1 MDNSLNLRSQC
12 GLGGDTQNNQK
23 QLHVVCTISELQLEE
38 LATKKRDAEVS
49 TKEKNVGRG
58 SEKLQCCG
66 THLPKEI
73 TTLIPTKA
81 QKE

>member
-1 MDNSLNLRSQC
+1 MPD
-12 GLGGDTQNNQK
+12 DTKPNPK
-23 QLHVVCTISELQLEE
+23 QLPSVSTRNGIQLEE

-58 SEKLQCCG
+58 SEKLQCWG